1 MIELNNR
8 TVAQIKVH
16 EPVTILMPCHVC
28 QPSIV
33 FESLLIVIVSCYF
46 IMTISLLSGPAVPSL
61 PVQLHH
67 GGSEEARGVGVE
79 QG

>member
-1 MIELNNR
+1 MIELNNQ

-67 GGSEEARGVGVE
+67 RGSEEARGVGVE
-79 QG
+79 QS